1 MTQFRGL
8 TITTTIT
15 IQSKEEKPKL
25 KHKQNDLIQKKKRN
39 ITQNDCTRK
48 FE

>member
-25 KHKQNDLIQKKKRN
+25 KHK
-39 ITQNDCTRK
+39 
-48 FE
+48 